1 MTIRTKL
8 KYNWIEL
15 IIEDGNTEIVYD
27 ISENELEDVKASLES
42 VIQDIDYMIEQIKK
56 QK

>member
-42 VIQDIDYMIEQIKK
+42 VIQDIDYMIEKFK
-56 QK
+56 